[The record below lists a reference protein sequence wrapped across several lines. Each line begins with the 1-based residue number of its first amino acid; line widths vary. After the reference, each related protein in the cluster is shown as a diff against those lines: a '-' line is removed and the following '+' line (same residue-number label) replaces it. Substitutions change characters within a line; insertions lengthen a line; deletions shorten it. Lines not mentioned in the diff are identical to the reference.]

1 VTTTIKAFGP
11 TNKILKAQGAD
22 HYQKTM
28 PTFEEEQKLNNN
40 NSFQSDFVDY
50 QAETMTEMR

>member
-1 VTTTIKAFGP
+1 MTTTIKAFGP
-11 TNKILKAQGAD
+11 TNKILKAQGVD
-22 HYQKTM
+22 HYQKTI
-28 PTFEEEQKLNNN
+28 PTFEEEQKLNN